1 MSESDSS
8 SKADSATSVSGAA
21 GGTGAPISD
30 AYANYVLAVLFVVM
44 MLNLVDRSILA
55 IVLEPIKQE
64 FGASDTA
71 LGLLSGF
78 AFAIFYSAAGIP
90 VARWADRGVRRS
102 IIALGLVAWS
112 GMTALSGLAQNF
124 TQLVLTRVGVGIGEA
139 AGSPP
144 THSLLSDYFPAERRA
159 TILAIVSIGS
169 AVGAISGAFVGGWVN
184 EFYGWRMAFFVV
196 GLPGI
201 ALALVVRLTVRE
213 PPRGRFDPPR
223 AQQARDSVWTV
234 LGFMLSLASY
244 RHLILATSLHAFAGA
259 GLHSW
264 TPAFLIRVH
273 EMDTGAIGTAL
284 LLGQGLPAMLGIY
297 LGGRF
302 SDRLAKRDMRWY
314 MWLPAGATLC
324 ALPFSVLFLLLPET
338 PFALVCLAPAAFFG
352 GMYAGPQHAMA
363 MGLAKPH
370 MRAMSSA
377 ILTFSM
383 SLIGYGLGPLAV
395 GMLSDVL
402 TPEFGSAGLR
412 YALLLVVLGHLLAAL
427 HNMLSSR
434 TLRDDLGRAATE

>member
-1 MSESDSS
+1 MSESGIPE
-8 SKADSATSVSGAA
+8 KADSASAA
-21 GGTGAPISD
+21 AVAGEGSAPISD
-30 AYANYVLAVLFVVM
+30 AYANYVVGVLFIVM
-44 MLNLVDRSILA
+44 MLNLMDRSILA
-55 IVLEPIKQE
+55 IVLEPIKE
-64 FGASDTA
+64 ELGVSDTA

-90 VARWADRGVRRS
+90 IARWADRGVRRS

-112 GMTALSGLAQNF
+112 GMTALSGLAQSF
-124 TQLVLTRVGVGIGEA
+124 AQLVLARVGVGIGEA
-139 AGSPP
+139 AGAPP
-144 THSLLSDYFPAERRA
+144 THSLLSDYFPPERRA

-169 AVGAISGAFVGGWVN
+169 AVGSISGAFVGGWLN
-184 EFYGWRMAFFVV
+184 ELYGWRMAFFVV

-201 ALALVVRLTVRE
+201 AVALVVRLTVRE
-213 PPRGRFDPPR
+213 PPRGRFDGPR
-223 AQQARDSVWTV
+223 AQGARDSVSAV

-284 LLGQGLPAMLGIY
+284 LLGQGVPAMLGIY
-297 LGGRF
+297 LGGRV
-302 SDRLAKRDMRWY
+302 SDRLAKRDKRWY
-314 MWLPAGATLC
+314 MWLPAAGTLC
-324 ALPFSVLFLLLPET
+324 ALPFSAAFLLLPET
-338 PFALVCLAPAAFFG
+338 PFALVCLAPATFFG
-352 GMYAGPQHAMA
+352 AMYSGPQHAMA

-402 TPEFGSAGLR
+402 SPDLGAHGLR
-412 YALLLVVLGHLLAAL
+412 YALLLVVLGHFLAAL
-427 HNMLSSR
+427 HNMLSAR
-434 TLRDDLGRAATE
+434 TLREDLGRAAME